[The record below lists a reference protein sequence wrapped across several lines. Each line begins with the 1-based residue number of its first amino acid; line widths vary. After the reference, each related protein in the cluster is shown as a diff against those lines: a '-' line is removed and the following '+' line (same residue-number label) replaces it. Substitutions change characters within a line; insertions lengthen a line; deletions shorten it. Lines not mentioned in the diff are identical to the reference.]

1 VREKLLTVAIT
12 GAILSAMAGAL
23 LLAAYSLRLF
33 LLSLRA

>member
-23 LLAAYSLRLF
+23 ILFAHLLLLA
-33 LLSLRA
+33 